1 MPQNFYEMLG
11 VSPKASMQDV
21 QAAYKRRLGQLVH
34 RKHEAERSGAPLVVL
49 LREERNL
56 REAVE
61 VLTNN
66 KRRRQYDVFRD
77 ASEFGFPSDGE
88 QLWKQAQTS
97 MVDQTVI
104 DSLRLLA
111 SLTRLPIQDL
121 QLLQSPKQKN
131 YEEAKTVPRVE
142 SIGPLRSKEQQK
154 QMLMSIPKK
163 PQKKSV
169 LSDKRLEEAPTV
181 MSKHTLRRTNS
192 AKPTKK
198 PPKFTLE
205 ELAKKYGHDGRF
217 LRSVRENRGY
227 SIVQVS
233 QMTRITPNYIM
244 AIEQNAF
251 AKLPASTY
259 VKGYIKSLVRI
270 LEIDDRTVVDDFMML
285 FEQRR
290 S

>member
-66 KRRRQYDVFRD
+66 KRRRQYDVFRE

-88 QLWKQAQTS
+88 QLWQQAQTS
-97 MVDQTVI
+97 MVEQTVI

-142 SIGPLRSKEQQK
+142 NIGPLRSKEQQK
-154 QMLMSIPKK
+154 QMLTSIPKK

-169 LSDKRLEEAPTV
+169 LSDKR
-181 MSKHTLRRTNS
+181 
-192 AKPTKK
+192 
-198 PPKFTLE
+198 
-205 ELAKKYGHDGRF
+205 
-217 LRSVRENRGY
+217 
-227 SIVQVS
+227 
-233 QMTRITPNYIM
+233 
-244 AIEQNAF
+244 
-251 AKLPASTY
+251 
-259 VKGYIKSLVRI
+259 
-270 LEIDDRTVVDDFMML
+270 
-285 FEQRR
+285 
-290 S
+290 

>member
-34 RKHEAERSGAPLVVL
+34 RKHEAERSGATLVVL

-66 KRRRQYDVFRD
+66 KRRRQYDVFRE

-154 QMLMSIPKK
+154 QMLTSIPKN

-169 LSDKRLEEAPTV
+169 LSDKRLDEAPTV
-181 MSKHTLRRTNS
+181 MSNHSLRRTVS
-192 AKPTKK
+192 KPAKKA
-198 PPKFTLE
+198 PKFTLE
-205 ELAKKYGHDGRF
+205 ELTKKYGHDGRF
-217 LRSVRENRGY
+217 LRAVRENRGY
-227 SIVQVS
+227 SIAQVS